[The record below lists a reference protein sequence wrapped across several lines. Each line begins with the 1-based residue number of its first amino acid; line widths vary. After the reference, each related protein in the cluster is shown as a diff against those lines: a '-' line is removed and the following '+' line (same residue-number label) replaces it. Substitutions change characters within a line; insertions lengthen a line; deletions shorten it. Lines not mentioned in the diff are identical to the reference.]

1 MNCMRID
8 PNYTTSKNGK
18 HRKELKALLRN
29 IYDSLGHHP
38 GYRTIMTALHERGYK
53 CGRQMARELLRTLWY
68 EDEQSTRNTR
78 ELVHCYTRNTTPRPA
93 SGIVLQCC
101 EFDSMRVRFSRLKTV
116 AARQRYEPPSILATL
131 CIFLWRAVLKN
142 IRLQRSS
149 VHPITYCLF
158 QILHFSPHSLP
169 VQASEGS
176 YLLRPPKR

>member
-18 HRKELKALLRN
+18 HRKELKAVLRS
-29 IYDSLGHHP
+29 IYDTLGHYP

-101 EFDSMRVRFSRLKTV
+101 EFDSVRVRFSRLKTV
-116 AARQRYEPPSILATL
+116 AEGERFELPEPCGSTVFKTAAIDHSANPPGTHMRNGDSIHYFAGGRQSGAT
-131 CIFLWRAVLKN
+131 
-142 IRLQRSS
+142 S
-149 VHPITYCLF
+149 
-158 QILHFSPHSLP
+158 
-169 VQASEGS
+169 
-176 YLLRPPKR
+176 

>member
-29 IYDSLGHHP
+29 IYDSLGRHP

-101 EFDSMRVRFSRLKTV
+101 EFDSVRVRFSRLKTV
-116 AARQRYEPPSILATL
+116 AEGERFELPEPCGSTVFKTAAIDHSANPPGTHMRNGDSIHYFAGGRQSGAT
-131 CIFLWRAVLKN
+131 
-142 IRLQRSS
+142 S
-149 VHPITYCLF
+149 
-158 QILHFSPHSLP
+158 
-169 VQASEGS
+169 
-176 YLLRPPKR
+176 

>member
-29 IYDSLGHHP
+29 IYDPLGRYP

-53 CGRQMARELLRTLWY
+53 CGRQMA
-68 EDEQSTRNTR
+68 R

-101 EFDSMRVRFSRLKTV
+101 EFDSVRVRFSRLKTV
-116 AARQRYEPPSILATL
+116 AADNGCEPPKEKV
-131 CIFLWRAVLKN
+131 R
-142 IRLQRSS
+142 
-149 VHPITYCLF
+149 
-158 QILHFSPHSLP
+158 
-169 VQASEGS
+169 
-176 YLLRPPKR
+176 

>member
-1 MNCMRID
+1 MRID

-18 HRKELKALLRN
+18 HRKELKAVLRS
-29 IYDSLGHHP
+29 IYDTLGHYP

-101 EFDSMRVRFSRLKTV
+101 EFDSVRVRFSRLKTV
-116 AARQRYEPPSILATL
+116 AEGERFELPEPCGSTVFKTAAIDHSA
-131 CIFLWRAVLKN
+131 IF
-142 IRLQRSS
+142 
-149 VHPITYCLF
+149 PIW
-158 QILHFSPHSLP
+158 IKDK
-169 VQASEGS
+169 G
-176 YLLRPPKR
+176 

>member
-18 HRKELKALLRN
+18 HRKELKAVLRS
-29 IYDSLGHHP
+29 IYDTLGHYP

-101 EFDSMRVRFSRLKTV
+101 EFDSVRVRFSRLKTV
-116 AARQRYEPPSILATL
+116 AAHARYEIS
-131 CIFLWRAVLKN
+131 
-142 IRLQRSS
+142 
-149 VHPITYCLF
+149 
-158 QILHFSPHSLP
+158 
-169 VQASEGS
+169 
-176 YLLRPPKR
+176 